1 MFIAS
6 TRDLD
11 AKGINNI
18 IGAVQYGGFSNAET
32 QYVFTQLFYEEGKTV
47 SGTEDER
54 IQKARDYVAS
64 VLADP
69 FWAEIGINVDAVR
82 FDEIARAADAAQFKK
97 NDAAL
102 M

>member
-18 IGAVQYGGFSNAET
+18 IDAVQYGGFSNAET
-32 QYVFTQLFYEEGKTV
+32 QYVFIQLFYEEGKTV

-54 IQKARDYVAS
+54 IQKASDYVAS

>member
-1 MFIAS
+1 MIIE
-6 TRDLD
+6 TKNVD
-11 AKGINNI
+11 AKTLAGYL
-18 IGAVQYGGFSNAET
+18 QSMQFGGFSNAET

-47 SGTEDER
+47 SGAEEER

-69 FWAEIGINVDAVR
+69 FWAEMGINVDAVR
-82 FDEIARAADAAQFKK
+82 FDEIARAADAAQFEKT
-97 NDAAL
+97 DPLL